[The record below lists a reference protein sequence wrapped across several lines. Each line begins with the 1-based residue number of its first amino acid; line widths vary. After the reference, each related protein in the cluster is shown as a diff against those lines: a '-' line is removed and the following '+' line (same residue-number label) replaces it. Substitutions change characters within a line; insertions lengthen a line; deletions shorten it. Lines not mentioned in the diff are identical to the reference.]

1 LITQDKIPA
10 AEILLDFRAFYPE
23 EKLWIA
29 VIQKALTDYIN
40 FEHFSRY
47 ERGHIANIRER
58 KQQRVKKDQF
68 EENHRKAF
76 ELLHEFIFTDN
87 HPNSLANILRSLPM
101 LENPDCVIEDI
112 RVRVKEYKNNK
123 EWLCS
128 FTGIIE

>member
-1 LITQDKIPA
+1 ML
-10 AEILLDFRAFYPE
+10 AELAIDFRNLYPE
-23 EKLWIA
+23 EKLWLA

-40 FEHFSRY
+40 FDQFSRY

-58 KQQRVKKDQF
+58 KQERVSKNTL
-68 EENHRKAF
+68 EENHRKAY

-87 HPNSLANILRSLPM
+87 HLNSLSGILQQFPM
-101 LENPDCVIEDI
+101 LENPDCVIQDI
-112 RVRVKEYKNNK
+112 RVRVEKYKNNK